1 MSLILNCT
9 QNKQDRKKVR
19 ELGSA
24 IKDTTTEVEL
34 AKHEELEKHG
44 KLDKEGL
51 QKLAEL
57 RERMAKI
64 IDIKKAHGIKI
75 KP

>member
-1 MSLILNCT
+1 LTDL

-19 ELGSA
+19 ELGSV

-34 AKHEELEKHG
+34 AQYEELEKSG
-44 KLDKEGL
+44 RLDKDGVK
-51 QKLAEL
+51 KLAEL

-64 IDIKKAHGIKI
+64 IEVKKAHGIKI
-75 KP
+75 KS

>member
-1 MSLILNCT
+1 M
-9 QNKQDRKKVR
+9 R

-34 AKHEELEKHG
+34 AQHEELEKLG
-44 KLDKEGL
+44 KLDKDGVKRLE
-51 QKLAEL
+51 EL
-57 RERMAKI
+57 REKSAKI
-64 IDIKKAHGIKI
+64 NDIKKAHGIKI